1 MPIMP
6 RQTKSL
12 KTTDRSSVELKK
24 QVNTPS
30 SFITRSWKHIVL
42 IAILL
47 IGVIL
52 WKFKGQFVV
61 AVVNGQP
68 VSRWQLND
76 QLMKKFGDQ
85 ALESMINERLIIS
98 AMRQKGIFVT
108 SDDINNREKQI
119 EERLQGKMTLDDAL
133 KAQGLSKDDFKRQL
147 EIQISIEKYF
157 NKDASI
163 SSKEVEEYIGQ
174 NKETYKNATD
184 PAALKLEV
192 ESTLKQQK
200 IADLFEKW
208 FADIRKNA
216 KIQKYL

>member
-1 MPIMP
+1 MPK
-6 RQTKSL
+6 TKR
-12 KTTDRSSVELKK
+12 DKK
-24 QVNTPS
+24 IVKVITPS
-30 SFITRSWKHIVL
+30 TYESINPTISGSKKPWKHIVL

-47 IGVIL
+47 IGVIF

-61 AVVNGQP
+61 AMVNGQP

-76 QLMKKFGDQ
+76 QLIKKFGVQ

-108 SDDINNREKQI
+108 TFDINARQKQI
-119 EERLQGKMTLDDAL
+119 ENRLQGKMTLDDAL
-133 KAQGLSKDDFKRQL
+133 KAQGMTNEDFKRQL
-147 EIQISIEKYF
+147 EIQISIEKF
-157 NKDASI
+157 FDKDASV
-163 SSKEVEEYIGQ
+163 SSKEVEDYIGQ
-174 NKETYKNATD
+174 NKEAYKNATD

-192 ESTLKQQK
+192 ENTLKQQK

-208 FADIRKNA
+208 FAEIRKNA

>member
-1 MPIMP
+1 MP
-6 RQTKSL
+6 RPTKSL
-12 KTTDRSSVELKK
+12 KITNQTPVELKK

-30 SFITRSWKHIVL
+30 SYLTKSWKHIVL

-47 IGVIL
+47 IGVIF
-52 WKFKGQFVV
+52 WKFKGQFIV
-61 AVVNGQP
+61 AIVNGQP

-108 SDDINNREKQI
+108 TDDINNREKQI

-133 KAQGLSKDDFKRQL
+133 KAQGLTKDDFKRQL
-147 EIQISIEKYF
+147 EIQISIEKF
-157 NKDASI
+157 FEKDASI
-163 SSKEVEEYIGQ
+163 SSKEMEDYIGQ
-174 NKETYKNATD
+174 NKEAYKNATD

-192 ESTLKQQK
+192 ENTLKQQK

>member
-1 MPIMP
+1 MP
-6 RQTKSL
+6 RKTKSL
-12 KTTDRSSVELKK
+12 KTTDLSPVELKK
-24 QVNTPS
+24 QVSQS
-30 SFITRSWKHIVL
+30 STYITRSWKHIVL
-42 IAILL
+42 IAIL
-47 IGVIL
+47 VIAALL

-61 AVVNGQP
+61 AIVNGQP

-76 QLMKKFGDQ
+76 TLMKKFGDQ

-108 SDDINNREKQI
+108 TDDINTREKQI
-119 EERLQGKMTLDDAL
+119 ENRLQGKMTLDDAL

-147 EIQISIEKYF
+147 EIQISIEKF
-157 NKDASI
+157 FDKDASI
-163 SSKEVEEYIGQ
+163 SSTEVEEYIGQ
-174 NKETYKNATD
+174 NKEAYKNATD
-184 PAALKLEV
+184 PAALKIEV
-192 ESTLKQQK
+192 ANTLKQQK